1 MCTIVMICF
10 DLSRPSVTPQHRLV
24 RHVYVKYYNL
34 SPDVTVSVSNSAIGE
49 RNEKK
54 VRLGA

>member
-1 MCTIVMICF
+1 MVCF